1 MMASDPDKRV
11 STPEAL
17 IRELMFV
24 AEELG
29 LKGVSSEGMV
39 WMSAGALSGRSWEKH
54 IGWMATVAL
63 LLIVVVVLR
72 FQPVDRG
79 DSIAGFGAGSDSPA
93 AVAAA
98 VAGAG
103 TAGDTVDPT
112 SVPMLSDAVKGTAG
126 DPRTGAAV
134 PSVDPAGGDTRSAGG
149 AAAAGSGGGAGTTVP
164 SVSEPVRPGVAASDT
179 PAGTSSP
186 KTAGGAA
193 TVPDPATAE
202 TPAVTKPA
210 APAAVATSDPPPPP
224 VVVISVDG
232 TRQRA
237 YPTLNAALVDAVD
250 GSQVVLQ
257 YIGRTS
263 RSEVPR
269 AFGRG
274 SSFGPRGPE
283 ATAFSLA

>member
-1 MMASDPDKRV
+1 MC
-11 STPEAL
+11 
-17 IRELMFV
+17 IR
-24 AEELG
+24 
-29 LKGVSSEGMV
+29 
-39 WMSAGALSGRSWEKH
+39 
-54 IGWMATVAL
+54 
-63 LLIVVVVLR
+63 
-72 FQPVDRG
+72 
-79 DSIAGFGAGSDSPA
+79 DS
-93 AVAAA
+93 
-98 VAGAG
+98 
-103 TAGDTVDPT
+103 
-112 SVPMLSDAVKGTAG
+112 
-126 DPRTGAAV
+126 PRTGAAV

-257 YIGRTS
+257 YNGVRIESPMRVARKNITIRGAEGFRPGIEFRPKGTGGDGVQT
-263 RSEVPR
+263 RMITVTAGPLQVINVELRMVVPR
-269 AFGRG
+269 GEQA
-274 SSFGPRGPE
+274 
-283 ATAFSLA
+283 SLVMFLSLIHI